1 VAAPNDETIPF
12 DRIAVAETR
21 PTLPFGVPW
30 LWMLVSLFGP
40 PILVL
45 LTFVAGHANPFWLAL
60 IPVLFFIGRLAV
72 ARDPNRPRIIR
83 LWIMSGA
90 ALADRSQHKGD
101 SPSHLPPADKWFG
114 NYHG

>member
-1 VAAPNDETIPF
+1 MAAPNDETIPF

-45 LTFVAGHANPFWLAL
+45 MTWPGTPT
-60 IPVLFFIGRLAV
+60 R
-72 ARDPNRPRIIR
+72 
-83 LWIMSGA
+83 SGW
-90 ALADRSQHKGD
+90 G
-101 SPSHLPPADKWFG
+101 
-114 NYHG
+114 